1 MAWSDSLPTLSAT
14 VSAVLLGSI
23 VGIVQPAWAAPVKIQ
38 AIAIEPTRDGFELTL
53 TSAQVLPPPQ
63 VFMATRQNV
72 WTADLINAKLDLADG
87 NSFEQNNPAPGIAS
101 IVVTQ
106 FEPDNVRIVV
116 TSSSQTLSGE
126 LIQRNQQGITFSVY
140 PIPDA
145 ASASPSTRS
154 SARSSDN
161 PVPDPAVLVPDPAI
175 SFSPGAN
182 PAQSIPGTLPRAI
195 APPVGD
201 IAVSTTDASA
211 GAVNLDTSEVVP
223 RLVLRNAPVRDV
235 LALLARAADLNLAFN
250 DPESEDFNTADP
262 QATREITV
270 SLDIENE
277 PIQNVFNSVL
287 QLVGLEANRKGR
299 TIFVGTR
306 LPTSSRN
313 LVVRSLRVNQ
323 VQVGVALNFLV
334 AMGAESAVS
343 RERLVTSVNAVAV
356 QSLSEENT
364 AAIPAVTQT
373 QTTTE
378 QRLETQRVD
387 YQDSAPPLR
396 GLLVFGDERTNMITL
411 AGSPEQIR
419 IATTQLVQLDLRRRQ
434 VAVNVR
440 VIDINLAALENFSSS
455 FSFGINDI
463 FTQSNQGALTVNIND
478 FDNGGSEGNSRNAF
492 AAELNA
498 QIQEGNAQVLTDP
511 TLLVQEGQTATVA
524 ITEEVSTTTG
534 TTTFTDSGEVA
545 SFEQDDPRA
554 AGLTLAVAI
563 DRIDD
568 NGFVSLSVAPTIT
581 APSGQQENPDG
592 SETTLLSSRSLQ
604 SGQVRLRDGQT
615 LILSGIIQDSD
626 RSTVTKVPI
635 LGDIPILGALF
646 RSTEQDNQRREVIVL
661 LTPEILD
668 DSGDSA
674 FGYRYTSDRDV
685 QELLNRQRR

>member
-1 MAWSDSLPTLSAT
+1 M
-14 VSAVLLGSI
+14 GSI
-23 VGIVQPAWAAPVKIQ
+23 LGLAQPVWAAPVKIQ
-38 AIAIEPTRDGFELTL
+38 AISIQPTSDGFELVL
-53 TSAQVLPPPQ
+53 SAAQMPQPPQ
-63 VFMATRQNV
+63 VLMATRQNV
-72 WTADLINAKLDLADG
+72 WTADLVNATLDLADG
-87 NSFEQNNPAPGIAS
+87 DSFEQNNPAPGIAS

-116 TSSSQTLSGE
+116 TSKSQTLSGE
-126 LIQRNQQGITFSVY
+126 LTRRGQPGITFNVY
-140 PIPDA
+140 AIPDQA
-145 ASASPSTRS
+145 AASPSATPS
-154 SARSSDN
+154 TSPAVS
-161 PVPDPAVLVPDPAI
+161 PVPNPAVLVPDPAV
-175 SFSPGAN
+175 SFSPNPGAARSVPN
-182 PAQSIPGTLPRAI
+182 AFPDTLPRAI
-195 APPVGD
+195 PPPVGD
-201 IAVSTTDASA
+201 IAVATTDASA
-211 GAVNLDTSEVVP
+211 GLVNLETAEVVP
-223 RLVLRNAPVRDV
+223 RLVLRNAPVKDV
-235 LALLARAADLNLAFN
+235 LALLARAADLNLAFS
-250 DPESEDFNTADP
+250 DPESEPNAATNAVTNAADP
-262 QATREITV
+262 LANREITV

-277 PIQNVFNSVL
+277 SIQNVFNSVL
-287 QLVGLEANRKGR
+287 QLVGLEANRRGR
-299 TIFVGTR
+299 TIFVGSR
-306 LPTSSRN
+306 LPTAARN
-313 LVVRSLRVNQ
+313 LAVRSLRVNQ

-356 QSLSEENT
+356 QSLSEEDT
-364 AAIPAVTQT
+364 AAIPAAVTQT

-419 IATTQLVQLDLRRRQ
+419 IATAQLVQLDLRRRQ

-440 VIDINLAALENFSSS
+440 VIDINLSAIEDFSSS

-478 FDNGGSEGNSRNAF
+478 FNGEGSEGNSRNAF

-534 TTTFTDSGEVA
+534 TTTFSDTGEVV
-545 SFEQDDPRA
+545 SFDQDDPRA

-581 APSGQQENPDG
+581 APAGQQENPDG
-592 SETTLLSSRSLQ
+592 SLTTLLSSRSLQ

-646 RSTEQDNQRREVIVL
+646 RSTSQNNQRREVIVL

-668 DSGDSA
+668 ESGDAA

-685 QELLNRQRR
+685 QELLNRQRP

>member
-201 IAVSTTDASA
+201 IAVLTTDASA

-323 VQVGVALNFLV
+323 VQVGVALNSLV

-511 TLLVQEGQTATVA
+511 TLLVQEG
-524 ITEEVSTTTG
+524 
-534 TTTFTDSGEVA
+534 
-545 SFEQDDPRA
+545 
-554 AGLTLAVAI
+554 
-563 DRIDD
+563 
-568 NGFVSLSVAPTIT
+568 
-581 APSGQQENPDG
+581 
-592 SETTLLSSRSLQ
+592 
-604 SGQVRLRDGQT
+604 
-615 LILSGIIQDSD
+615 
-626 RSTVTKVPI
+626 
-635 LGDIPILGALF
+635 
-646 RSTEQDNQRREVIVL
+646 
-661 LTPEILD
+661 
-668 DSGDSA
+668 
-674 FGYRYTSDRDV
+674 
-685 QELLNRQRR
+685 